1 MAEQPAAP
9 ASTAGPDPQRIALS
23 WARELRA
30 ANFTTLNMAQLTEM
44 LTGWV
49 AALLVRPVDPRHAGQ
64 VGASLVA
71 AHFTRVESLTATIEL
86 LGRELPA
93 AGREQL
99 IGALAAGYADALREQ
114 TRAEQQQIIAAAL
127 RARQDAED
135 ARWASEA
142 RFAVVFAE
150 APIGI
155 CVATIDGEMLE
166 VNERACEMFGYARES
181 LMTRNAADFSHPDDP
196 PELWTHY
203 AELVGGHRGYFR
215 ADKPFYRRD
224 GGTVWTDL
232 VVSLVRDQ
240 QGQPQYLL
248 AMAEDITDRN
258 ELRSRLSHQAQHDPL
273 TGLPNRA
280 TFFDRLDA
288 VLAAGQLSGAR
299 VTDRLGLCYLDI
311 DGFKAVNDRLG
322 HDVGDELLKI
332 IAGRLVQ
339 AGPGTLVSRTGGDE
353 FVLLL
358 EDVDAAT
365 AVTIADRA
373 LAAVRQPIELGGQV
387 LTVSASIGLVHG
399 TVGPTAADL
408 MKAADTTV
416 YWAKSQGRNRVAY
429 FDADRHHQ
437 DVTRYELIASLPEAV
452 TNRELF
458 LEYQPLVRL
467 TDDRV
472 VGVEALVRWAHPR
485 LGTLKP
491 DVFIALAEE
500 NGLIGQVGKWVL
512 GEACE
517 QAARWRAEFG
527 DQLVLMSINLAPH
540 QVQNPSVVGDVASLL
555 ARTGVPPSLIQLELT
570 ESAVMAGSGVPL
582 ATLHALAALGCRIAI
597 DDFGTG
603 YSNLA
608 YLRTLPVHAVKLAG
622 PFVSGLRDSAVD
634 PVSRE
639 FVDGLI
645 RLSHTLSLSVTA
657 EGVET
662 ESQATVLRQLHC
674 DLAQGYLFG
683 APMSAAAISALLGKS
698 D

>member
-1 MAEQPAAP
+1 MAEPPAADAAPPTP
-9 ASTAGPDPQRIALS
+9 AAQQIALV

-30 ANFTTLNMAQLTEM
+30 ANVTTLNMAQLTGM
-44 LTGWV
+44 LAQWV
-49 AALLVRPVDPRHAGQ
+49 MALLGRPVDPRAPGRIGAG
-64 VGASLVA
+64 LVA
-71 AHFTRVESLTATIEL
+71 AHFTRVESLSATIET
-86 LGRELPA
+86 LGRELPEPGRA
-93 AGREQL
+93 HALAGV
-99 IGALAAGYADALREQ
+99 AAGYAEALREQ
-114 TRAEQQQIIAAAL
+114 VRAEQQQIIAAAL
-127 RARQDAED
+127 HAREDAEN

-142 RFAVVFAE
+142 RFAAVFAE

-155 CVATIDGEMLE
+155 SVATLDGDIVE
-166 VNERACEMFGYARES
+166 VNERACAMFGYSRADLIR
-181 LMTRNAADFSHPDDP
+181 LNATDFQHPDDP
-196 PELWTHY
+196 ADMWTQY
-203 AELVGGHRGYFR
+203 AELVAGQRGYFR
-215 ADKPFYRRD
+215 TDKPFYRSD
-224 GGTVWTDL
+224 STTIWTDM
-232 VVSLVRDQ
+232 VASLVRDKL
-240 QGQPQYLL
+240 GQPQYVL

-280 TFFDRLDA
+280 TFFERLEA

-299 VTDRLGLCYLDI
+299 VTDRLGLCYLDL
-311 DGFKAVNDRLG
+311 DGFKAVNDTLG
-322 HDVGDELLKI
+322 HDIGDELLKI
-332 IAGRLVQ
+332 ISGRLAQ
-339 AGPGTLVSRTGGDE
+339 AAGPGVLVARTGGDE

-365 AVTIADRA
+365 AVTVADRA
-373 LAAVRQPIELGGQV
+373 LAAVRQPIRLGGQV
-387 LTVSASIGLVHG
+387 LTASASIGLVHG

-437 DVTRYELIASLPEAV
+437 DVTRYELIASLPDALAGG
-452 TNRELF
+452 ELF

-467 TDDRV
+467 ADDRV

-485 LGTLKP
+485 LGTLGP
-491 DVFIALAEE
+491 DMFIPLAEE
-500 NGLIGQVGKWVL
+500 NGLISKLGKWVL
-512 GEACE
+512 VEACE

-527 DQLVLMSINLAPH
+527 DRLVLMSVNLAPH
-540 QVQNPSVVGDVASLL
+540 QVQNPALVGDLAGLL

-570 ESAVMAGSGVPL
+570 ESAVMAGAGVPL

-622 PFVSGLRDSAVD
+622 PFVSGLRGGDVD
-634 PVSRE
+634 PVSRDI
-639 FVDGLI
+639 VDGLI

-662 ESQATVLRQLHC
+662 AAQATMLRLLDC
-674 DLAQGYLFG
+674 DLAQGYLYG
-683 APMSAAAISALLGKS
+683 QPMSAEAINRLLAK